1 MAGGDGDQGRPA
13 KGYAMRALLGITNS
27 IAVVLGAG
35 CCSLLGMLPLAAVL
49 IFLRDPQ
56 YYPTY
61 LLAAVL
67 SAPGLAALFAIY
79 RDHPGLSSAS
89 ARARR
94 QALDS
99 MTERGHTLPDW
110 IAKPYVDSGT
120 VYGFFRAY
128 WRAYK
133 VLALRSWAT
142 WLPLGL
148 IAFALIYDL
157 QIASQLSWGQILFLP
172 ILVCLLLLVQTA
184 LVSLVLLVEYPR
196 ARIRK
201 VLINGILLSVRR
213 WYMMVLSLAVLAGY
227 VWGLMRSPILV
238 ALLATGLIWYLVWA
252 AVRWQADPFFQ
263 QMARES
269 GDPGVQ
275 AMYGL
280 PDTGA
285 KGSSFTALQDYRQ

>member
-1 MAGGDGDQGRPA
+1 MAGSEDDQGHPA
-13 KGYAMRALLGITNS
+13 KGYAMRALLGIANS

-35 CCSLLGMLPLAAVL
+35 CCSLLGMLPLVAVL

-56 YYPTY
+56 YFPTY

-94 QALDS
+94 QAVDS
-99 MTERGHTLPDW
+99 MTERGQSLPDW
-110 IAKPYVDSGT
+110 IAKSYVDSGT
-120 VYGFFRAY
+120 VYGFFSAY

-142 WLPLGL
+142 LLPLGI

-157 QIASQLSWGQILFLP
+157 QIASQLSWGWIMFFP
-172 ILVCLLLLVQTA
+172 ILVCLLLLAQTA
-184 LVSLVLLVEYPR
+184 LASLVLLVEYPR

-201 VLINGILLSVRR
+201 VLVNGLLLSVRR
-213 WYMMVLSLAVLAGY
+213 WYMLVLSLAVLAGY
-227 VWGLMRSPILV
+227 AWGLMRSPILV

-252 AVRWQADPFFQ
+252 AVRWQADPFFR

-269 GDPGVQ
+269 RDPGVQ

-285 KGSSFTALQDYRQ
+285 KGSSFTALRDYRQ

>member
-1 MAGGDGDQGRPA
+1 
-13 KGYAMRALLGITNS
+13 MRALLGITNS

-99 MTERGHTLPDW
+99 MTERGYALPDW
-110 IAKPYVDSGT
+110 IAKPYVDPGT
-120 VYGFFRAY
+120 VCGFFRAY
-128 WRAYK
+128 WRAYM
-133 VLALRSWAT
+133 VLALRSWGT
-142 WLPLGL
+142 WLPLG
-148 IAFALIYDL
+148 IVAFALIYDL
-157 QIASQLSWGQILFLP
+157 QIASQISWGQIMLFP
-172 ILVCLLLLVQTA
+172 ILVCLLLLVQTG

-201 VLINGILLSVRR
+201 VLVNGLLLSVRR
-213 WYMMVLSLAVLAGY
+213 WYMLVLSLAVLAGY

-238 ALLATGLIWYLVWA
+238 ALLATGLIWYLIWA
-252 AVRWQADPFFQ
+252 AVRWQTDPFFR
-263 QMARES
+263 QMSRES
-269 GDPGVQ
+269 GDPGIE

-280 PDTGA
+280 PDADA
-285 KGSSFTALQDYRQ
+285 KGFSFTALQDHRQ

>member
-1 MAGGDGDQGRPA
+1 MAGSDGDQGRPA

-35 CCSLLGMLPLAAVL
+35 CCSLLGMLPLVAVL

-56 YYPTY
+56 YFPTY

-67 SAPGLAALFAIY
+67 SAPGLASLFAVY
-79 RDHPGLSSAS
+79 RDHPGLSSTTAQ
-89 ARARR
+89 ARR
-94 QALDS
+94 QVVAS
-99 MTERGHTLPDW
+99 MMERGHPLPDW

-133 VLALRSWAT
+133 ILALRSWAA

-172 ILVCLLLLVQTA
+172 IVVCLLLLLQA
-184 LVSLVLLVEYPR
+184 GLVALVLLVEYPR

-201 VLINGILLSVRR
+201 VLVNGLLLSVRR
-213 WYMMVLSLAVLAGY
+213 WYMLVLSLAVLAGY
-227 VWGLMRSPILV
+227 AWGLMRSPILV

-252 AVRWQADPFFQ
+252 AVRWQADPFFR

-280 PDTGA
+280 PEAGG
-285 KGSSFTALQDYRQ
+285 KGSSFTALKDYRQ

>member
-1 MAGGDGDQGRPA
+1 
-13 KGYAMRALLGITNS
+13 MRALLGITNS

-89 ARARR
+89 ARTRR

-99 MTERGHTLPDW
+99 MTERGHALPDW

-133 VLALRSWAT
+133 VLALRSWGT
-142 WLPLGL
+142 WLPLG
-148 IAFALIYDL
+148 IVAFALIYDL
-157 QIASQLSWGQILFLP
+157 QLASQISWGQIMLFP
-172 ILVCLLLLVQTA
+172 ILVCLLLLLQA
-184 LVSLVLLVEYPR
+184 GLVSLVLLVEYPR

-201 VLINGILLSVRR
+201 VLINGLLLSVRR
-213 WYMMVLSLAVLAGY
+213 WYMLVLSLAVLAGY
-227 VWGLMRSPILV
+227 AWGLMRSPILV
-238 ALLATGLIWYLVWA
+238 ALLGTGLIWYLVWA
-252 AVRWQADPFFQ
+252 AVRWQADPFFR

-269 GDPGVQ
+269 KDPDVQ

-280 PDTGA
+280 PEAGG

>member
-1 MAGGDGDQGRPA
+1 
-13 KGYAMRALLGITNS
+13 MRALLGITNS

-99 MTERGHTLPDW
+99 MTERGHALPDW
-110 IAKPYVDSGT
+110 IAKPYVDPGT
-120 VYGFFRAY
+120 VCGFFRAY

-133 VLALRSWAT
+133 VLALRSWGT
-142 WLPLGL
+142 WLPLG
-148 IAFALIYDL
+148 IVAFALIYDL
-157 QIASQLSWGQILFLP
+157 QIASQISWGQIMLFP
-172 ILVCLLLLVQTA
+172 ILVCLLLLVQTG

-201 VLINGILLSVRR
+201 VLVNGLLLSVRR
-213 WYMMVLSLAVLAGY
+213 WYMLVLSLAVLAGY

-238 ALLATGLIWYLVWA
+238 ALLATGLIWYLIWA
-252 AVRWQADPFFQ
+252 AVRWQTDPFFR
-263 QMARES
+263 QMSRES
-269 GDPGVQ
+269 GDPGIE

-280 PDTGA
+280 PDAGA
-285 KGSSFTALQDYRQ
+285 KGSSFTALQDHRQ